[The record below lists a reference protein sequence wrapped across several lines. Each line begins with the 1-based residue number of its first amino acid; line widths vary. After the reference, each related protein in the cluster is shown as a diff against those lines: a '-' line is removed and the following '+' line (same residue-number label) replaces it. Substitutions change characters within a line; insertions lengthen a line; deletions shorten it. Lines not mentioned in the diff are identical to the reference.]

1 MFSPIGS
8 GLDCHRHYEALA
20 FGALPLVDL
29 YSSLVPLFASLPV
42 VFVAN
47 WSAVTATRLE
57 GAWAAALAR
66 RRAYDYRDLRRDA
79 WARRIL
85 AFRYATRLES
95 EAARVAGFPAPLII
109 G

>member
-1 MFSPIGS
+1 M
-8 GLDCHRHYEALA
+8 
-20 FGALPLVDL
+20 
-29 YSSLVPLFASLPV
+29 
-42 VFVAN
+42 
-47 WSAVTATRLE
+47 
-57 GAWAAALAR
+57 ALAR

-85 AFRYATRLES
+85 AFRNATRLES